1 MEQHRNR
8 LSGAAY
14 IMGFARGT
22 TLKSEADQRSHGQ
35 TPRSTN
41 SRR

>member
-14 IMGFARGT
+14 IMAFVGGT
-22 TLKSEADQRSHGQ
+22 ILKVGPISTYGQ

-41 SRR
+41 NRR

>member
-22 TLKSEADQRSHGQ
+22 TLKVRPISAHGQ

-41 SRR
+41 NRR

>member
-22 TLKSEADQRSHGQ
+22 TLKVRPVRGYGQ